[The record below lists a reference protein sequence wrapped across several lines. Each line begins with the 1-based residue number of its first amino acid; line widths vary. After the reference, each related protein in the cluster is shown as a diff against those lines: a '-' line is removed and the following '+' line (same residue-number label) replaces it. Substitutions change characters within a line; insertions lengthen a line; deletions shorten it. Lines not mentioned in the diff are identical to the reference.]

1 MINVG
6 RFVDLTGQ
14 TFNYLTVIAKSEE
27 KIRNRPAWVCKCLR
41 CGKTHITST
50 YLLKNGKVKSCGCL
64 REDNWRVSQDK
75 ITAQAEQNHK
85 HDLLGK
91 RFDKLVVIKYLGND
105 KWECKC
111 DCGNIV
117 SRARSTL
124 LYGTNLRSCM
134 ICGRVLPQLTRY
146 PGMVINNLKLIKYDV
161 GSKKW
166 LCECLLCGNTKL
178 INSGDL
184 SKTVSC
190 GCRNIYKDGSAL
202 EQEIRQFINKDCDIH
217 RRDLLGNMQEIDIF
231 YPDLSIGVEVNGS
244 AFHATVSSTY
254 VDKPKL
260 YHQNK
265 FLLAK
270 ERNIHLINIFDVD
283 WENNSEKIKMYLNSL
298 FNPSMK
304 IYARKC
310 LVKPIEKDLATVFCN
325 QYHLQ
330 GSTRLS
336 SINYGLYYKD
346 ELISVMCFGKLRMQ
360 KQKQDYYELHRYCV
374 KDGIS
379 IIGGASKL
387 LKAFEQDYSPKSI
400 LSYSDNDFFLGSV
413 YEKLGFECK
422 GQVTPR
428 YYWCYGDKV
437 LQREQCQLKKLKREY
452 PELYIEASKVSNKED
467 FIMSHL
473 GFCKVYRSGNTRWE
487 KFKGE

>member
-1 MINVG
+1 MG
-6 RFVDLTGQ
+6 RFIDLTGQ
-14 TFNYLTVIAKSEE
+14 TFNYLTVIAKSGE

-50 YLLKNGKVKSCGCL
+50 YLLKNNKVKSCGCL
-64 REDNWRVSQDK
+64 REDNWRASQDK
-75 ITAQAEQNHK
+75 RTAQIEQNHK
-85 HDLLGK
+85 HDLLGR
-91 RFDKLVVIKYLGND
+91 RFDKLVVTRYLGSD
-105 KWECKC
+105 SWECKC

-117 SRARSTL
+117 SRTRNTL
-124 LYGTNLRSCM
+124 LYNHNVRSCGN
-134 ICGRVLPQLTRY
+134 CVHKLLGH
-146 PGMVINNLKLIKYDV
+146 PGDIINNLKLMEYNV
-161 GSKKW
+161 SSRKW
-166 LCECLLCGNTKL
+166 LCECLLCGNTRFV
-178 INSGDL
+178 NYGDL
-184 SKTVSC
+184 TKTVSC
-190 GCRNIYKDGSAL
+190 GCRNVYKDGSAL
-202 EQEIRQFINKDCDIH
+202 EHEIKQFINKDCDIH
-217 RRDLLGNMQEIDIF
+217 RRDLLGNMQEVDIF
-231 YPDLSIGVEVNGS
+231 YPELNIGIEINGS
-244 AFHATVSSTY
+244 AFHATVNSMY
-254 VDKPKL
+254 ANKPKL

-270 ERNIHLINIFDVD
+270 ERGIHLISIFDVD
-283 WENNSEKIKMYLNSL
+283 WKNNSEKIKIYLNNL

-310 LVKPIEKDLATVFCN
+310 LVKPIEKDLATSFCN

-336 SINYGLYYKD
+336 SINYGLYNKD

-379 IIGGASKL
+379 IIGGANKL
-387 LKAFEQDYSPKSI
+387 LKTFERDYLPKSI
-400 LSYSDNDFFLGSV
+400 LSYSDNDFFLGNV
-413 YEKLGFECK
+413 YKTLGFECK

-437 LQREQCQLKKLKREY
+437 LHREQCQLKKLKREY
-452 PELYIEASKVSNKED
+452 PELYIEASKASNKED

-473 GFCKVYRSGNTRWE
+473 GFYKVYRSGNTRWE
-487 KFKGE
+487 KFKEE